1 MLLRIADT
9 TLKLYENIAG
19 AKLRIALRHGKE
31 LTAQGIHLLLGIV
44 HLLDA
49 HGAAQFDDLCEQLAF
64 MRHIALGGVQHFG
77 QHIIALCQRNLD
89 AGEALLH
96 TDLFFLEVIDR
107 SDAPEHDGQNCNQ
120 KNNYRFY
127 SRFHLSL
134 FLDSTCEKGHIF
146 AKDPRMRSRSAA
158 MVVSVAV

>member
-19 AKLRIALRHGKE
+19 VKLRIALRHGKE

-77 QHIIALCQRNLD
+77 KHIVALGQRHLHS
-89 AGEALLH
+89 GKALLH
-96 TDLFFLEVIDR
+96 TDFLFPKVIDC
-107 SDAPEHDGQNCNQ
+107 SDAPEGDQSENKKQ
-120 KNNYRFY
+120 
-127 SRFHLSL
+127 
-134 FLDSTCEKGHIF
+134 
-146 AKDPRMRSRSAA
+146 
-158 MVVSVAV
+158 

>member
-49 HGAAQFDDLCEQLAF
+49 HAAAQFDDLCEQLAF
-64 MRHIALGGVQHFG
+64 MRHIALGDIQHFDQLIVALG
-77 QHIIALCQRNLD
+77 QRHLY

-96 TDLFFLEVIDR
+96 TNLFFLEVIDR
-107 SDAPEHDGQNCNQ
+107 SDAPECDQR
-120 KNNYRFY
+120 KNDQTNN
-127 SRFHLSL
+127 SRGHGPILS
-134 FLDSTCEKGHIF
+134 
-146 AKDPRMRSRSAA
+146 
-158 MVVSVAV
+158 